1 MFNNQSCT
9 VVSSFTKGGKM
20 YVTLELDM
28 GPTSTPQIPIY
39 GGINLGDFR
48 LEVSQE
54 DDNIRLEFYYGSI
67 KIAQWSIPIPNP
79 CVDLGEQSFS
89 VFGLKVKV
97 KNIQVCV
104 EGDHVCLRAG
114 VYVKN
119 PVTGKENKIGDIHVC
134 S

>member
-1 MFNNQSCT
+1 
-9 VVSSFTKGGKM
+9 
-20 YVTLELDM
+20 
-28 GPTSTPQIPIY
+28 
-39 GGINLGDFR
+39 
-48 LEVSQE
+48 
-54 DDNIRLEFYYGSI
+54 
-67 KIAQWSIPIPNP
+67 PNP